1 LGILGGV
8 RIGDDTLFQRV
19 SVGGTFDGMHYGHR
33 KLLTLAVSS
42 VDPFSGSL
50 LVGVTSDEMLTKKKL
65 SRLIPPLSERMEAV
79 RKFLDK
85 LSPGLKNRRKIV
97 PINDSFGPPGRESG
111 FDALVLSHETLPT
124 GHELNEHRV
133 SIGLPKLK
141 LLCTRRTEPN
151 SMSSTAL
158 RRLRDK
164 KQNQQVQ

>member
-19 SVGGTFDGMHYGHR
+19 SVGGTFDGLHYGHR

-42 VDPFSGSL
+42 VDPLSGSL

-65 SRLIPPLSERMEAV
+65 SRLIPPLSERIESV

-97 PINDSFGPPGRESG
+97 AINDTFGPPGRDKD

-124 GHELNEHRV
+124 GHELNERRA
-133 SIGLPKLK
+133 SMGLPKLK

-158 RRLRDK
+158 RRLRDR
-164 KQNQQVQ
+164 KQSQQML